1 MQSLEAESRKV
12 NMAKHSPSLT
22 AQQMR
27 VTSKD
32 IGIRVHVGDTKDILG
47 TLKVSKGSIDWRDGY
62 DQMSH
67 VLNWETFAKLAK
79 EYGRKRRKR

>member
-1 MQSLEAESRKV
+1 
-12 NMAKHSPSLT
+12 MAKHSLSLT
-22 AQQMR
+22 AEQLK

-32 IGIRVHVGDTKDILG
+32 IEIRVHVGDTKEILG

-67 VLNWETFAKLAK
+67 VLRWENFAQLAK
-79 EYGRKRRKR
+79 EHGTKRKKR